1 MIGFDKVWQNVRSL
15 EGETFMLTRG
25 STFTYEMLH
34 AEALKVVK
42 KGRVGQTITYNLL
55 RKAYDRLPFDDT
67 SALQDLWVPSY
78 LFALL
83 KDKRVMPRE

>member
-1 MIGFDKVWQNVRSL
+1 MIGFDKVWQNVRNL

-55 RKAYDRLPFDDT
+55 RKAYARLPFDDT
-67 SALQDLWVPSY
+67 AALQDLWVPSY
-78 LFALL
+78 LFAIL